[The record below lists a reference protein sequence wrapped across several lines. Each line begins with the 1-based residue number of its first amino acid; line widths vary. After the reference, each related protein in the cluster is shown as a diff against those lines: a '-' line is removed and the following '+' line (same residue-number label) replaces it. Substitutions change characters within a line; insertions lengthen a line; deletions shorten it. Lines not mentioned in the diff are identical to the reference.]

1 MTAEIY
7 GKVGHDSKV
16 LQTWTTESGA
26 GDPYRLGTTSDKL
39 EFKTNGAH
47 FINRI
52 QVWWSNQW
60 GQIAEMSVIFANE
73 Y

>member
-7 GKVGHDSKV
+7 GKHTTKA
-16 LQTWTTESGA
+16 LQTWKTTSGA
-26 GDPYRLGTTSDKL
+26 GDPYKLGTNKL

-47 FINRI
+47 FINRLE
-52 QVWWSNQW
+52 VWWSWQW
-60 GQIAEMSVIFANE
+60 GQISEMSVTFANE